1 MPYLLCS
8 REMLGVRAGVDL
20 RRMVALENRTRP
32 LLRKLLEN
40 LVSPVRV
47 CQPVNNCFAVVSR
60 REHLITTTT
69 TSTTMQAC
77 GWRLHE
83 IFLVGVGFGEG
94 SVAAVDL
101 MLHLG

>member
-20 RRMVALENRTRP
+20 RRIVALENRTRP

-47 CQPVNNCFAVVSR
+47 CQPVNTCFAVITR
-60 REHLITTTT
+60 REHFDHNNDDNNNNNSGLRMAT
-69 TSTTMQAC
+69 A
-77 GWRLHE
+77 
-83 IFLVGVGFGEG
+83 
-94 SVAAVDL
+94 
-101 MLHLG
+101 